1 MIISGKSLSR
11 RTLLRGIG
19 TTLALPFL
27 DAMSPALAA
36 PSRAG
41 SKSPLRMAFL
51 YVPNGIIMKDWTPAA
66 EGKGFAFPRTLKS
79 LEPHRD
85 NLVVLSGLDH
95 YNGQSLGD
103 GAGDHARA
111 GATWLTGVHPKKTQ
125 GADIQGGVSVD
136 QIAAKEIG
144 KQTALRSLEIGLEDN
159 RMVGGCDSG
168 YSCAYSNTISWA
180 SPSSPVPPEMNPRA
194 VFERL
199 FGDGET
205 TDPAARAL
213 QSKQDRSIL
222 DFVKEDAAR
231 LGGDLGAGDRRK
243 LTQYLDAV
251 REIES
256 RIQNAE
262 ALSAN
267 AAPIPSMDSPAGV
280 PPTFEEHIQL
290 MFDLMT
296 IAFQTDQTRVVTM
309 MIGREGGNR
318 TYRSIG
324 VPDAHHGL
332 SHHFNDASKI
342 ERLQKIDQHHVDMF
356 SRFLQKMKETPDGDG
371 PLLDHSLVLYGSS
384 LSDGNRHE
392 HLDLPAVLAGGGNGR
407 VRGGRHLRYK
417 KGTPMTNLFL
427 TMLDVAGVQP
437 EKIGDS
443 TGKVEHLADLQSD

>member
-1 MIISGKSLSR
+1 MILTRKSLSR
-11 RTLLRGIG
+11 RTLLRGVG
-19 TTLALPFL
+19 ATMALPVL

-36 PSRAG
+36 PT
-41 SKSPLRMAFL
+41 KSGAAVPTRMAFL

-66 EGKGFAFPRTLKS
+66 EGKAFEFTKTLKA
-79 LEPHRD
+79 LEPYRD
-85 NLVVLSGLDH
+85 DILLLSGLDH
-95 YNGQSLGD
+95 YNGQALGD

-136 QIAAKEIG
+136 QIAAREIG
-144 KQTALRSLEIGLEDN
+144 KQTLLRSLELGLEDN
-159 RMVGGCDSG
+159 RLVGGCDSG

-180 SPSSPVPPEMNPRA
+180 SPTTPIPPENNPRA

-213 QSKQDRSIL
+213 QAKQDRSIL
-222 DFVKEDAAR
+222 DFVREDAAR
-231 LGGDLGAGDRRK
+231 IGMQLGASDKRK

-251 REIES
+251 REVERKIQSAEA
-256 RIQNAE
+256 RAAQNA
-262 ALSAN
+262 A
-267 AAPIPSMDSPAGV
+267 IPAMDCPPGI

-296 IAFQTDQTRVVTM
+296 IAFQTDSTRVITM

-318 TYRSIG
+318 TYRDIG

-332 SHHFNDASKI
+332 SHHFNDPSKI
-342 ERLQKIDQHHVDMF
+342 DRLQRIDEHHVKQVAQF
-356 SRFLQKMKETPDGDG
+356 IKRLKETPDGDG
-371 PLLDHSLVLYGSS
+371 TLLDHSCIVYGSS
-384 LSDGNRHE
+384 ISDGNRHV
-392 HLDLPAVLAGGGNGR
+392 HLDLPTMLAGGGNGR
-407 VRGGRHLRYK
+407 IKGGRHVRHK

-427 TMLDVAGVQP
+427 SMLDMAGVKE

-443 TGKVEHLADLQSD
+443 TGQITHLTDL